1 MVYVKMYSY
10 MKVYILY
17 KVNKIIFYY
26 VYIYVYVFDLFCV
39 GCKFV
44 LDWVLE
50 ILLLCLLW

>member
-17 KVNKIIFYY
+17 KVNKIIIYY
-26 VYIYVYVFDLFCV
+26 VYINVFYLFCV